1 MIMKLAEMYKQ
12 PGLTLSFEIFPPKPE
27 TPIQTVFDTIEQ
39 LRDLRPAFI
48 SVTYGAGGSQKGRT
62 VEIASKIKRGLGLE
76 AVAHFTC
83 VGHSR
88 ADIDR
93 LLGELAAAGVE
104 NLLALRGD
112 PPQGQPNFDF
122 SRGEFRH
129 AIDLIRY
136 IRQQHDFG
144 IAAAAYPEGHRDC
157 PRISTD
163 WRYLKAKVD
172 AGVDVLIT
180 QLFYDNRVFYH
191 FLDSVRAMGIQCPIV
206 PGIMPVFNAK
216 QIKRILTICG
226 ASMPAD
232 LLLIVDKYGESND
245 DMRKAGLE
253 YAVRQIQD
261 LIANGVDGIHL
272 EPMNKPEL
280 AREIL
285 AGIGY
290 TPGAKSVETLK

>member
-1 MIMKLAEMYKQ
+1 MKLAEMYKQ

-62 VEIASKIKRGLGLE
+62 VEIASKIKSGFGLE

-93 LLGELAAAGVE
+93 LLAELAAAGVE

-112 PPQGQPNFDF
+112 PPQGQPDFDF
-122 SRGEFRH
+122 SRGEFRY

-144 IAAAAYPEGHRDC
+144 IAAAAYPEGHRAC
-157 PRISTD
+157 PRIATD
-163 WRYLKAKVD
+163 WGHLKAKVD

-180 QLFYDNRVFYH
+180 QLFYDNRVFYQ
-191 FLDSVRAMGIQCPIV
+191 FLDSVRAMGIKCPIV

-232 LLLIVDKYGESND
+232 LLLIVDKYGESNE
-245 DMRKAGLE
+245 DMRKAGLD

-290 TPGAKSVETLK
+290 TPRAKPVEAPK